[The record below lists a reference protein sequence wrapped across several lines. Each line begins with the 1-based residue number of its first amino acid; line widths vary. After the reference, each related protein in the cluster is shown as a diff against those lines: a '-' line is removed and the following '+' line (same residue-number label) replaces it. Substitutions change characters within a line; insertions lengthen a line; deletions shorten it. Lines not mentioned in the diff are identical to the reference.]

1 MAPDGV
7 LQKVVASLKS
17 VGEFDLSPITVTAS
31 SSVYKA
37 VERKLRRPLVIK
49 LMPLSQWANRAR
61 ISAMSGAERRIV
73 KGFDFPNIPRL
84 LTGGELDDHLF
95 WITEFVD
102 GIALNKTLET
112 GETFSALDLV
122 DMARQLCTS
131 VESTGKSGIVHHR
144 LHPNNLIIEWD
155 GGAKILDW
163 GVPPYADLGANSSA
177 STLHAAHYLAPEQLG
192 GAIGD
197 LRSNLFSVGV
207 MLYQLATARLPF
219 EGETAAALKSSM
231 EAGAPASPSK
241 VNRKIPEGISAPI
254 LKVLATNPD
263 ERYQSASELLRDL
276 ENFKKY
282 GAREELPANFFA
294 RPTQTPSGDTSPEQ
308 PSRPQFDSG
317 LDFDNAWTPAVTA
330 KPAADV
336 ALMSMQDATVAV
348 AERPP
353 EPVSAPVEPP
363 VPVKET
369 IYCEPEAKPAA
380 PAKSKIPNALAKIK
394 PPKVTMKDVNKVARD
409 VNKVASKVPP
419 LTAALVLVGI
429 VVALFAWKFIIPS
442 LITKDAPVTNIVQDA
457 PVQTLPP
464 EPAAQP
470 QPASDASSEPAPS
483 DNEVIT
489 RTYDKNGRARTTRK
503 TKGSALPVTPA
514 APTVGELAVASDPE
528 GASFQLDGRSD
539 PSFVTPVTVSQVAPG
554 HHTITFSKAGYQ
566 SQSLSAGV
574 TAGARSTVM
583 TRLALQGGTLN
594 VGSTPS
600 GAHITIDGRDTG
612 KTTPAQFIVVSGQH
626 KLALKFPGYL
636 DANVPFSM
644 ADGENHSVAPDLIPM
659 GRTVDIKTARKGLFG
674 LGRGD
679 KDMGRVTIR
688 TEPSGATVLVNGQAA
703 PKTTPTEIMLN
714 AGGYELT
721 FQLPGYKTQKKVIV
735 VDSGSK
741 MNVTETLQVGQ

>member
-17 VGEFDLSPITVTAS
+17 VGEFDLSPISVTAS

-49 LMPLSQWANRAR
+49 LMPLSQWANRAQ
-61 ISAMSGAERRIV
+61 ITAMAGAERRIV

-144 LHPNNLIIEWD
+144 LHPHNLIIEWD

-177 STLHAAHYLAPEQLG
+177 ATLHAAHYLAPEQLG
-192 GAIGD
+192 SAIGD

-207 MLYQLATARLPF
+207 MLYHLATARLPF
-219 EGETAAALKSSM
+219 EGETVATLKSSM
-231 EAGAPASPSK
+231 EAGAPASPTK
-241 VNRKIPEGISAPI
+241 LNRKIPEGISAPI
-254 LKVLATNPD
+254 LKVLASNPE
-263 ERYQSASELLRDL
+263 ERYQSATDLLRDL
-276 ENFKKY
+276 ENFKKW
-282 GAREELPANFFA
+282 GAKEELPSNFFA
-294 RPTQTPSGDTSPEQ
+294 RPTPGTGTDTAPQQ

-317 LDFDNAWTPAVTA
+317 VDFENAWTPAVTA

-336 ALMSMQDATVAV
+336 ALMSLQDSTVAV
-348 AERPP
+348 AERAPEAPP
-353 EPVSAPVEPP
+353 APGEPP

-380 PAKSKIPNALAKIK
+380 AAKSKLPIPSIK

-442 LITKDAPVTNIVQDA
+442 LITKDAPVTNIVQDP

-464 EPAAQP
+464 ESAAQP
-470 QPASDASSEPAPS
+470 QPAPDATTEPTQS
-483 DNEVIT
+483 DNEVVT
-489 RTYDKNGRARTTRK
+489 RTFDKNGRSRITRK
-503 TKGSALPVTPA
+503 SKANAQPVAPPP
-514 APTVGELAVASDPE
+514 PTVGELAVASEPE

-539 PSFVTPVTVSQVAPG
+539 PSYVTPVTVSQVAPG
-554 HHTITFSKAGYQ
+554 HHTIIFSKAGYQ
-566 SQSLSAGV
+566 TQSLSAGV
-574 TAGARSTVM
+574 SAGARSTVM

-612 KTTPAQFIVVSGQH
+612 KTTPAQFIVVPGQH
-626 KLALKFPGYL
+626 KLTLKFPGYL
-636 DANVPFSM
+636 DASVPFSM

-674 LGRGD
+674 LGRSD

-688 TEPSGATVLVNGQAA
+688 TEPSGATVLVNGQPA
-703 PKTTPTEIMLN
+703 PKTTPTEILLN

-721 FQLPGYKTQKKVIV
+721 FELPGYKTQKKVIV

-741 MNVTETLQVGQ
+741 MNVVETLQVAQ

>member
-1 MAPDGV
+1 
-7 LQKVVASLKS
+7 
-17 VGEFDLSPITVTAS
+17 
-31 SSVYKA
+31 
-37 VERKLRRPLVIK
+37 
-49 LMPLSQWANRAR
+49 
-61 ISAMSGAERRIV
+61 
-73 KGFDFPNIPRL
+73 
-84 LTGGELDDHLF
+84 
-95 WITEFVD
+95 
-102 GIALNKTLET
+102 
-112 GETFSALDLV
+112 
-122 DMARQLCTS
+122 MARQLCTS
-131 VESTGKSGIVHHR
+131 VESTSKSGIVHHR
-144 LHPNNLIIEWD
+144 FHPHNLIIEWD
-155 GGAKILDW
+155 GGAQILDW
-163 GVPPYADLGANSSA
+163 GVPPYADLGPNASA

-207 MLYQLATARLPF
+207 MLYHLATAKLPF
-219 EGETAAALKSSM
+219 GGETVAALMSSM
-231 EAGAPASPSK
+231 EAGAPTSPAK
-241 VNRKIPEGISAPI
+241 LNRKIPEGISAPI

-276 ENFKKY
+276 ENFKKF
-282 GAREELPANFFA
+282 GAKEELPANFFA
-294 RPTQTPSGDTSPEQ
+294 RPAASSGDAAPEQ
-308 PSRPQFDSG
+308 PSRPNFDSG

-330 KPAADV
+330 KPAADL
-336 ALMSMQDATVAV
+336 ALMSMQDSTVAV
-348 AERPP
+348 AERPA
-353 EPVSAPVEPP
+353 EPTALPVEPP
-363 VPVKET
+363 APVKET
-369 IYCEPEAKPAA
+369 IYCEPEEKPAA
-380 PAKSKIPNALAKIK
+380 AAKSKLPIPLPKIK

-419 LTAALVLVGI
+419 LTAALVLAGI

-442 LITKDAPVTNIVQDA
+442 LITKDAPVTNIVQDP
-457 PVQTLPP
+457 PVQSLPP

-470 QPASDASSEPAPS
+470 APQPASDASAQPAPS
-483 DNEVIT
+483 DNEVVT

-503 TKGSALPVTPA
+503 AKGKTQPVA
-514 APTVGELAVASDPE
+514 AVLPTVGELAVASDPE

-554 HHTITFSKAGYQ
+554 HHTIIFSKPGYQ
-566 SQSLSAGV
+566 AQSLSASV

-583 TRLALQGGTLN
+583 TRLGLQGGTLN

-612 KTTPAQFIVVSGQH
+612 KTTPAQFIVVPGQH
-626 KLALKFPGYL
+626 KLTLKFQGYL

-644 ADGENHSVAPDLIPM
+644 GDGDNHSVAPDLIPM

-674 LGRGD
+674 IGRGD

-703 PKTTPTEIMLN
+703 PKTTPMEILLN

-721 FQLPGYKTQKKVIV
+721 FQLPGYKSQKKVIV

-741 MNVTETLQVGQ
+741 MNVSENLQVGQ